1 MAIHINSAW
10 DAECFYREREEARK
24 RIQSAWD
31 AQKFYETYGGNG
43 HQGNWG
49 FRYNAYVVKPTG
61 TYTYN
66 PISREWTLNT
76 FSGTNLSTSPIST
89 GNSGTISQSS
99 ASKDGGATT
108 SKKDAEKE
116 YIDIEFNTLTGD
128 ISLIPTT
135 NNLKLKAGCTVEIEG
150 VGKYLS
156 GIYFVSEVKK
166 SITRDNGFSISATLY
181 KNGFGKTLKSSSAT
195 DTESST
201 NKVSI
206 QANIVNSKYKV
217 GDKVKVVGE
226 NAVYYNP
233 DNEIKIPDWVK
244 QKLLIV
250 KEVNADGTRVLVD
263 LVWQWIPTQYL
274 QLQ

>member
-49 FRYNAYVVKPTG
+49 FRYNAYVVKPKG

-66 PISREWTLNT
+66 PISREWQLNP
-76 FSGTNLSTSPIST
+76 FSGTNLSTSSIS
-89 GNSGTISQSS
+89 SGTNGTVSQSS
-99 ASKDGGATT
+99 ASKDGGATS
-108 SKKDAEKE
+108 SKKDAEKD
-116 YIDIEFNTLTGD
+116 YIDIEFNTLTGE
-128 ISLIPTT
+128 IALIPTA

-217 GDKVKVVGE
+217 GDKVKVVGA